1 MIDRRRMNLFETI
14 EFYCHDLD
22 FSPHT
27 ECQPTAAPPGSLEKI
42 QVMCER
48 LAKGQDMHHPND
60 AKTCASIELQ
70 NEMTSAVL
78 TLGNMHRE
86 ACRVKRLLKKRA

>member
-1 MIDRRRMNLFETI
+1 MIARPKINLFQTI
-14 EFYCHDLD
+14 EYVQHDLD
-22 FSPHT
+22 FEPYE
-27 ECQPTAAPPGSLEKI
+27 ECQPTGAFPGSLEKI

-48 LAKGQDMHHPND
+48 LAKGQDMHHPDD

-78 TLGNMHRE
+78 ALGNMHRE
-86 ACRVKRLLKKRA
+86 VCRVKRLLRRRA